1 MDWKQ
6 KSKKAISALLTAS
19 LIGSGMVMENAGSVV
34 AAEEFDETNV
44 VLRFGVLSDIHLS
57 GLWNVE
63 GSRQKLDRAY
73 TGLELMAGENK
84 LDAVFIDGDIVDA
97 MNSSGN
103 MSDSIP
109 KLEQNYKEISA
120 FRDISLN
127 HFGGSDTKIIYANGN
142 HDTADGVALD
152 ENKKTDT
159 TGFWSSKL
167 YQKILAGY
175 MWSASVPGNASATA
189 WEIADY
195 NKEQIKAYN
204 EKDGENYAFF
214 YGSDEY
220 LGANGLDYG
229 NRHVVVGGYHFLTVE
244 PKDYSVSY
252 RDETVEW
259 LDKTLAEITSAEPDK
274 AVFVATHARVTNTI
288 FGSLGSV
295 TRQLVPTL
303 NKYPQVILW
312 GGHEHS
318 ALNRELAIWQD
329 GFTAVDAGV
338 VQYLYS
344 ADFGYYANSAN
355 PVNGVDYG
363 GWGGTEY
370 RKASQGEYVEVDGNG
385 NVRIKRLDFYNSDL
399 ASGEVKVIGKPWEIL
414 GTKADGSHLTKY
426 TEANRADGN
435 TAPVFPSDAKL
446 SVALNENLA
455 TVTFPAASDDIRV
468 ISYFVTVE
476 QNGAEVTKQEL
487 TSFYYDCADASVLND
502 RTYTANEL
510 KCPMGDSVIKVTA
523 IDDYGATAV
532 LSADVTVE
540 GEVSY
545 PSSEFDLKN
554 LNKNGWSGSTNKGTL
569 THGMTFDG
577 RTGVSVITKSEDN
590 KNSNDQ
596 IIMNNYSELPGA
608 DLSQTPYMLIDYYY
622 AHDTASAKS
631 AATRMRWRFFIKAE
645 NNKCITNET
654 GITTNKWTTA
664 IIPLTDSSFSND
676 GNRLRQYK
684 FDPFG
689 TTALRDID
697 DNDTMYISGIRF
709 VHEEPT
715 VFTENGI
722 SYASSDGYIKGVGAK
737 VAATIDGA
745 IKNLGTDG
753 GKVLVEGDMIV
764 TDAADLEK
772 AGTARK
778 SVTVMGYGE
787 DLAARQKNRLWFQ
800 KTSVGR
806 DAAYNGD
813 ITYDEIT
820 LKAPIDEAGVFS
832 QGATVTF
839 GENLLTEKTV
849 KGNTDIDATGDKNI
863 SLDFGAYYNQNGDS
877 NFIVN
882 GGNYGRVA
890 TIFTW
895 IQGNASAKI
904 NAHYILRGGNFN
916 VVYSG
921 ARNSTTGVLTNT
933 GNVTYDFEGGTFNN
947 VYTGHLGFGK
957 VTGLIRYNVTGG
969 TFPKGIIF
977 GSEGRTA
984 DKSQVGNTVVRID
997 GASVILS
1004 GNDKLSKVND
1014 TDKWIAIENHAENG
1028 KVTFGESL
1036 TADYKIKVYGGEAD
1050 AVFENGVLSGFTI
1063 KADNGSEPLVNGTAL
1078 TAENGLYDLS
1088 AYEGQMISVT
1098 FSSELK
1104 KSRMQNF
1111 YWALQNKE
1119 KVNVAYLGGS
1129 VTVGYNSSDIEKN
1142 SWRGRVGQWLK
1153 DNYGEEKVNNIAAAI
1168 GSTGSYFGSYRVNQD
1183 AQLES
1188 ENVPDLLFIEFAIN
1202 DIYDSRTKEQVD
1214 VDYESIILQA
1224 YKANPKM
1231 IILPVF
1237 TMDMTLAQSLVKNG
1251 TEGSWYFD
1259 EERAIAAYYNL
1270 DTLNIGRA
1278 LVDVISADYAAN
1290 GKEMQ
1295 TTDISD
1301 ADSIWRKYVG
1311 DSCHPTDSGHKI
1323 YADTII
1329 EYLNSQLNPALAA
1342 VDNNEYADII
1352 LPEPYCKSLGLE
1364 KHLKLN
1370 GHYISFKDAGFTSD
1384 NFYGWKLNYTD
1395 SESVLGDSNGTVVT
1409 EYNESSFAFSFK
1421 GTAVG
1426 FYNHGKPT
1434 SGKIN
1439 YKITAIDDPS
1449 VTYLG
1454 ATDLRKN
1461 YPTGLSFPG
1470 ELMTGLDDRE
1480 WKVECIMKNGGDGIV
1495 ADLRYIYI
1503 DGDTSTI
1510 KPLTPPE
1517 SYIPNLTS
1525 DYASVEFDITQINKD
1540 NWSAST
1546 CKGVLTHGVSFEGR
1560 EDVTSLTKAPDN
1572 MSGNDEIIMNYVNF
1586 GGIDR
1591 VSLEATPYMVI
1602 DYYYAHDDASEK
1614 AAAPSMQWRFFIKAK
1629 NNKQVTKEAALET
1642 NRWATAVIP
1651 LTDADFAADD
1661 YLLKQYKFNPYKII
1675 PTKDLDD
1682 NDTMYISGIRFAHD
1696 IPTVTTENGIAYVSP
1711 DGYIENNGAKISAT
1725 IAEAM
1730 KTLGANGG
1738 TIYVEGDVVVTDAL
1752 QIEEAGSERKPVT
1765 VKGYGEDL
1773 VARQKNRVW
1782 FQKTD
1787 TVRKTPFNGEIM
1799 YDEITLKAPVDEAG
1813 IFSNGVTVTLG
1824 ENVLTENTVKNNTT
1838 IDASGDKNMTL
1849 NLGGYSD
1856 QSGKNTINICGGSY
1870 GDISTSYAWNPG
1882 NSENTMEPHYSF
1894 FGGKYNNVFA
1904 GARNSA
1910 GGVFTNKGN
1919 VTYDFVGGTFND
1931 VYTGHYA
1938 NGKNTGVTRF
1948 NVSGGTFTHGIM
1960 FGSRGGSADK
1970 SQVGNTVVRIDG
1982 ASVILSG
1989 NDKLSKVN
1997 DTDKWIAIE
2006 NHAENGK
2013 ATFGESLTADY
2024 KIKVYGGK
2032 ADAVFENGVLSG
2044 FTIAS
2049 DGGYAPIVD
2058 GKILTAQNGVY
2069 DLSAYE
2075 GKTTEI
2081 YFNELSVDPEFSEE
2095 GAQNEKLTVRGA
2107 QIRIT
2112 GEDYALRFVGIL
2124 GSNLKDKL
2132 QKPASDKDT
2141 ALGYGFVVYPV
2152 ELLGE
2157 NELSK
2162 ETSGAVVVPAVKT
2175 FREEDDHIEFTVCV
2189 TGITTDKFNR
2199 YYAVRPYV
2207 TYTDSFGIERTVYG
2221 ECYKNASLLSVAKM
2235 IPESDPSYSWVKE
2248 NILDKAE

>member
-19 LIGSGMVMENAGSVV
+19 LIGSGMVMGNTGSVV
-34 AAEEFDETNV
+34 AAEKFDETNV

-189 WEIADY
+189 QEIADY
-195 NKEQIKAYN
+195 NKERIKAYN

-229 NRHVVVGGYHFLTVE
+229 NRHVVVGGYHFLTIE

-288 FGSLGSV
+288 FGSLGET

-344 ADFGYYANSAN
+344 ADFGYNANSAN

-399 ASGEVKVIGKPWEIL
+399 EGGEVKVIGKPWEIL
-414 GTKADGSHLTKY
+414 GTKADGSHLTRY
-426 TEANRADGN
+426 TEKNRADGN
-435 TAPVFPSDAKL
+435 TAPIFPSDAKL
-446 SVALNENLA
+446 SVSQKGNLA
-455 TVTFPAASDDIRV
+455 TVTFPAASDDVRV

-476 QNGAEVTKQEL
+476 QNGKEYTKQEL
-487 TSFYYDCADASVLND
+487 TSFYYDCADASVLNG

-510 KCPMGDSVIKVTA
+510 KCPKGDSVIKVTA
-523 IDDYGATAV
+523 IDDYGATAT

-577 RTGVSVITKSEDN
+577 RTGVSVLTKSDDN

-596 IIMNNYSELPGA
+596 IIMNNYSALPSA

-622 AHDTASAKS
+622 AHDTASTKS
-631 AATRMRWRFFIKAE
+631 AAT
-645 NNKCITNET
+645 
-654 GITTNKWTTA
+654 
-664 IIPLTDSSFSND
+664 
-676 GNRLRQYK
+676 
-684 FDPFG
+684 
-689 TTALRDID
+689 
-697 DNDTMYISGIRF
+697 
-709 VHEEPT
+709 
-715 VFTENGI
+715 
-722 SYASSDGYIKGVGAK
+722 
-737 VAATIDGA
+737 
-745 IKNLGTDG
+745 
-753 GKVLVEGDMIV
+753 
-764 TDAADLEK
+764 
-772 AGTARK
+772 
-778 SVTVMGYGE
+778 
-787 DLAARQKNRLWFQ
+787 
-800 KTSVGR
+800 
-806 DAAYNGD
+806 
-813 ITYDEIT
+813 
-820 LKAPIDEAGVFS
+820 
-832 QGATVTF
+832 
-839 GENLLTEKTV
+839 
-849 KGNTDIDATGDKNI
+849 
-863 SLDFGAYYNQNGDS
+863 
-877 NFIVN
+877 
-882 GGNYGRVA
+882 
-890 TIFTW
+890 
-895 IQGNASAKI
+895 
-904 NAHYILRGGNFN
+904 
-916 VVYSG
+916 
-921 ARNSTTGVLTNT
+921 
-933 GNVTYDFEGGTFNN
+933 
-947 VYTGHLGFGK
+947 
-957 VTGLIRYNVTGG
+957 
-969 TFPKGIIF
+969 
-977 GSEGRTA
+977 
-984 DKSQVGNTVVRID
+984 
-997 GASVILS
+997 
-1004 GNDKLSKVND
+1004 
-1014 TDKWIAIENHAENG
+1014 
-1028 KVTFGESL
+1028 
-1036 TADYKIKVYGGEAD
+1036 
-1050 AVFENGVLSGFTI
+1050 
-1063 KADNGSEPLVNGTAL
+1063 
-1078 TAENGLYDLS
+1078 
-1088 AYEGQMISVT
+1088 
-1098 FSSELK
+1098 
-1104 KSRMQNF
+1104 
-1111 YWALQNKE
+1111 
-1119 KVNVAYLGGS
+1119 
-1129 VTVGYNSSDIEKN
+1129 
-1142 SWRGRVGQWLK
+1142 
-1153 DNYGEEKVNNIAAAI
+1153 
-1168 GSTGSYFGSYRVNQD
+1168 
-1183 AQLES
+1183 
-1188 ENVPDLLFIEFAIN
+1188 
-1202 DIYDSRTKEQVD
+1202 
-1214 VDYESIILQA
+1214 
-1224 YKANPKM
+1224 KM
-1231 IILPVF
+1231 
-1237 TMDMTLAQSLVKNG
+1237 
-1251 TEGSWYFD
+1251 
-1259 EERAIAAYYNL
+1259 
-1270 DTLNIGRA
+1270 
-1278 LVDVISADYAAN
+1278 
-1290 GKEMQ
+1290 
-1295 TTDISD
+1295 
-1301 ADSIWRKYVG
+1301 
-1311 DSCHPTDSGHKI
+1311 C
-1323 YADTII
+1323 
-1329 EYLNSQLNPALAA
+1329 
-1342 VDNNEYADII
+1342 
-1352 LPEPYCKSLGLE
+1352 
-1364 KHLKLN
+1364 
-1370 GHYISFKDAGFTSD
+1370 
-1384 NFYGWKLNYTD
+1384 
-1395 SESVLGDSNGTVVT
+1395 
-1409 EYNESSFAFSFK
+1409 
-1421 GTAVG
+1421 
-1426 FYNHGKPT
+1426 
-1434 SGKIN
+1434 
-1439 YKITAIDDPS
+1439 
-1449 VTYLG
+1449 
-1454 ATDLRKN
+1454 
-1461 YPTGLSFPG
+1461 
-1470 ELMTGLDDRE
+1470 
-1480 WKVECIMKNGGDGIV
+1480 
-1495 ADLRYIYI
+1495 
-1503 DGDTSTI
+1503 
-1510 KPLTPPE
+1510 
-1517 SYIPNLTS
+1517 
-1525 DYASVEFDITQINKD
+1525 
-1540 NWSAST
+1540 
-1546 CKGVLTHGVSFEGR
+1546 
-1560 EDVTSLTKAPDN
+1560 
-1572 MSGNDEIIMNYVNF
+1572 
-1586 GGIDR
+1586 
-1591 VSLEATPYMVI
+1591 
-1602 DYYYAHDDASEK
+1602 
-1614 AAAPSMQWRFFIKAK
+1614 WRFFIKAK

-1651 LTDADFAADD
+1651 LTDADFAEDG
-1661 YLLKQYKFNPYKII
+1661 YLLKQYKFDPYAAV
-1675 PTKDLDD
+1675 PTKDLND
-1682 NDTMYISGIRFAHD
+1682 NDTMYISGIRFVHD

-1711 DGYIENNGAKISAT
+1711 DGYIANNGAKISAT

-1738 TIYVEGDVVVTDAL
+1738 TIYVEGDAVVTDAL

-1773 VARQKNRVW
+1773 AARQKNRVW

-1824 ENVLTENTVKNNTT
+1824 ENVLTENTVKNNTA

-1894 FGGKYNNVFA
+1894 FGGTYNNVFA

-1982 ASVILSG
+1982 ASVTLWG

-2013 ATFGESLTADY
+2013 VTFGDSLTADY
-2024 KIKVYGGK
+2024 KIKVYGGE
-2032 ADAVFENGVLSG
+2032 ADAVFENGILSG

-2081 YFNELSVDPEFSEE
+2081 YFNELSIDPEFSEE

-2175 FREEDDHIEFTVCV
+2175 FREEGDHIEFTVCV
-2189 TGITTDKFNR
+2189 TGITSDKFNR